1 MSNIRIG
8 HMTLGI
14 YQTNCYFVY
23 RENSDKV
30 LVFDPADHGEKI
42 EEALGQHGL
51 HTAAILLTHGHF
63 DHIQANDSLRDKT
76 EAPLAIHADDAE
88 LLLAPE
94 KVCAGMY
101 MQVNGCREPEILLH
115 NGDVI
120 SFGPYQLRVIYT
132 PGHSRGGCCFYEV
145 AEKVCFTGDTLFRGS
160 IGRTDLYGG
169 DYALLLKS
177 VRERLQLLADDTVI
191 YPGHGPE
198 SVMAFERKN
207 NPYLK

>member
-1 MSNIRIG
+1 MNIE
-8 HMTLGI
+8 TLVVGPLE
-14 YQTNCYFVY
+14 TNCYILSDPVS
-23 RENSDKV
+23 REAVVIDAGDDGDSIWQWIQQKQLQV
-30 LVFDPADHGEKI
+30 KY
-42 EEALGQHGL
+42 
-51 HTAAILLTHGHF
+51 ILNTHGHF

-76 EAPLAIHADDAE
+76 GAPLAIHADDAE

-169 DYALLLKS
+169 DYVLLLKS

>member
-1 MSNIRIG
+1 MNIE
-8 HMTLGI
+8 TLVVGPLE
-14 YQTNCYFVY
+14 TNCYILSDPVS
-23 RENSDKV
+23 REAVVIDAGDDGDSIWQWIQQKQLQV
-30 LVFDPADHGEKI
+30 KY
-42 EEALGQHGL
+42 
-51 HTAAILLTHGHF
+51 ILNTHGHF

-76 EAPLAIHADDAE
+76 GAPLAIHADDAE

>member
-1 MSNIRIG
+1 MNIE
-8 HMTLGI
+8 TLVVGPI
-14 YQTNCYFVY
+14 ETNCYVLSDPVS
-23 RENSDKV
+23 REAVVIDAGDDGDSIWQVIQQKQLQV
-30 LVFDPADHGEKI
+30 KY
-42 EEALGQHGL
+42 
-51 HTAAILLTHGHF
+51 ILNTHGHF

-76 EAPLAIHADDAE
+76 GAPLAIHADDAE

-120 SFGPYQLRVIYT
+120 SFGPYQLHVIYT

-169 DYALLLKS
+169 DYAVLLKS

-198 SVMAFERKN
+198 STMAFERKN

>member
-1 MSNIRIG
+1 MNIE
-8 HMTLGI
+8 TLVVGPI
-14 YQTNCYFVY
+14 ETNCYILSDPVS
-23 RENSDKV
+23 REAVVIDAGDDGDSIWQLIQQKQLQV
-30 LVFDPADHGEKI
+30 KY
-42 EEALGQHGL
+42 
-51 HTAAILLTHGHF
+51 ILNTHGHF
-63 DHIQANDSLRDKT
+63 DHIQANDSLREKT
-76 EAPLAIHADDAE
+76 GAPLAIHADDAE

-94 KVCAGMY
+94 KVSAGMY

-132 PGHSRGGCCFYEV
+132 PGHSRGGCCFYEA
-145 AEKVCFTGDTLFRGS
+145 AEKVCFTGDTLFLGS
-160 IGRTDLYGG
+160 IGRTELYGG
-169 DYALLLKS
+169 DYAQLLKS

-198 SVMAFERKN
+198 STMAFERKN

>member
-1 MSNIRIG
+1 
-8 HMTLGI
+8 
-14 YQTNCYFVY
+14 
-23 RENSDKV
+23 
-30 LVFDPADHGEKI
+30 
-42 EEALGQHGL
+42 
-51 HTAAILLTHGHF
+51 
-63 DHIQANDSLRDKT
+63 
-76 EAPLAIHADDAE
+76 
-88 LLLAPE
+88 
-94 KVCAGMY
+94 MY

-198 SVMAFERKN
+198 SIMAFERKN